1 MVYYV
6 PFKKFP
12 LFTQNPDFLDSGNVK
27 LQYEYV
33 QYVYF
38 DMIIPLMRDADE
50 HLRGNAISESAF

>member
-27 LQYEYV
+27 ASVEQVLVHVEQEV
-33 QYVYF
+33 ARSK
-38 DMIIPLMRDADE
+38 L
-50 HLRGNAISESAF
+50 